1 MSVLVPTSLCAMDYD
16 HNTISPRPDTI
27 FRVLSSSDMMS
38 SPASTFSANKQ
49 QIQSQNEN
57 HQHPAEKPPPRLALP
72 QVSEHLGTAYKQ
84 MGRPLPFP
92 YKLYNMLED
101 VEKHGKEHIVSWMPS
116 GRSFQVHNSSDFV
129 NQVAPFY
136 FNLTK
141 YKSFKRQ
148 LLNYGFMRLES
159 SGQDDGK

>member
-1 MSVLVPTSLCAMDYD
+1 MDYD
-16 HNTISPRPDTI
+16 HNNISTRPDTI
-27 FRVLSSSDMMS
+27 FQVLSSSGVMS
-38 SPASTFSANKQ
+38 SPATTFSANKQHQ

-57 HQHPAEKPPPRLALP
+57 HQELLAENPPPRLALS
-72 QVSEHLGTAYKQ
+72 QVSDYANTAYKQ

-136 FNLTK
+136 FNLKK

-148 LLNYGFMRLES
+148 LQNYGFMRLES
-159 SGQDDGK
+159 GQDDGK